1 MVIEVDPEGALDP
14 ALGVAKRIPETGRLA
29 VGVRSVPL
37 FDLTLIPFVW
47 TQTNDR
53 SVVELI
59 EAHRHRSR
67 EPRNARR
74 KRVRCCQWAIWTSRP
89 MNP

>member
-1 MVIEVDPEGALDP
+1 MVIKVDPEGALDP

-47 TQTNDR
+47 DPDQR
-53 SVVELI
+53 SVGRGVD
-59 EAHRHRSR
+59 
-67 EPRNARR
+67 
-74 KRVRCCQWAIWTSRP
+74 
-89 MNP
+89 